1 MSLLEELL
9 KFSPIPLEPEQA
21 KVLIAKALGYSIIV
35 ASSLIKLPQLF
46 KIVQARSGAGINFY
60 GQALE
65 LFAYSLNCGYSFA
78 KLYPFSAWGESLFLL
93 LENFLICLAVLNYD
107 NRKKSCFVFAILYSL
122 CFAALMSGFIP
133 INILWY
139 LQSLNLPLAI
149 GGKMMQA
156 WSNYK
161 NRHTGQC
168 SAITATCLC
177 LGCIARIFTTIQET
191 KDTLMIVNFAV
202 ASVANFLLVSQIF
215 YYWENTNKFLAK
227 SAKKKKK

>member
-1 MSLLEELL
+1 MSVLEELL
-9 KFSPIPLEPEQA
+9 KFSPIPMEPEQA
-21 KVLIAKALGYSIIV
+21 KFLIAKGLGYSIIV

-46 KIVQARSGAGINFY
+46 KITGARNSAGINFY

-78 KLYPFSAWGESLFLL
+78 KDYPFSAWGESLFLL
-93 LENFLICLAVLNYD
+93 VENFLICLAVLFYN
-107 NRKKSCFVFAILYSL
+107 NQKLSCLIFSFLYTLS
-122 CFAALMSGFIP
+122 FGGLMSGLIP
-133 INILWY
+133 IDILWY

-149 GGKMMQA
+149 GGKMIQGI
-156 WSNYK
+156 SNYR
-161 NRHTGQC
+161 NGHTGQC
-168 SAITATCLC
+168 SAITATCLF

-191 KDTLMIVNFAV
+191 KDNLMIVNFTV
-202 ASVANFLLVSQIF
+202 ASMANFILVSQIF